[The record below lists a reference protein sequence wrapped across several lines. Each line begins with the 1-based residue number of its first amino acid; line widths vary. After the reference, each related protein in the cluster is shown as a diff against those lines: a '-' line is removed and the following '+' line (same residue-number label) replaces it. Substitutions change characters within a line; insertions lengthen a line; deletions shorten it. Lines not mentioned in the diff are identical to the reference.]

1 MIHLQQILA
10 HHWHFSAS
18 QYWQLRL
25 LCAIALGP
33 LAGVLYALLCSKNKR
48 ASFESQRVR
57 RFIRTGTLRHS
68 TSPLP
73 SLPAVG

>member
-33 LAGVLYALLCSKNKR
+33 LAGVLYALLFSKNAR
-48 ASFESQRVR
+48 TGAGTQRVR
-57 RFIRTGTLRHS
+57 RFIRTSTLRHPA
-68 TSPLP
+68 SPRP
-73 SLPAVG
+73 SLPAAG

>member
-1 MIHLQQILA
+1 MIHLQQLLA

-33 LAGVLYALLCSKNKR
+33 LAGVLYTLLFSKKPS
-48 ASFESQRVR
+48 AGAGTQHAR
-57 RFIRTGTLRHS
+57 RFIRINTLRRP
-68 TSPLP
+68 TSSLP
-73 SLPAVG
+73 SLPVAG